1 MNMRML
7 QFVFWKF
14 IDNKVCISKF
24 NNQYLPLLI
33 CHYLCE
39 ETCILIL
46 KLETLI
52 KKHEFGEHISSNPWT
67 PVWPTGLFKKWFF
80 FSYQM
85 LIFCHVPLRRLAK
98 VQAWMCYRYCCFS
111 YLWCFAVCLSIFFLN
126 IASPISCSVFILF
139 VYFFYLF
146 CVISL
151 IYILIFETPLGLKNQ
166 WKAKHV

>member
-1 MNMRML
+1 MNL
-7 QFVFWKF
+7 VNIFLPTLEPLFGLLVH
-14 IDNKVCISKF
+14 SK
-24 NNQYLPLLI
+24 
-33 CHYLCE
+33 
-39 ETCILIL
+39 
-46 KLETLI
+46 
-52 KKHEFGEHISSNPWT
+52 SD
-67 PVWPTGLFKKWFF
+67 FF

-166 WKAKHV
+166 WKAKHVYLLFVRFSFLKCLNIFNFVQLQSPKKISCNICI